1 MSFLQTIKSALNRGS
16 ASAKARSRGQKFRVP
31 QRGEPVRARGYF
43 AAADAGRFSKTWS
56 ASHLPIDRAITQD
69 WETVSARAQEAVLN
83 NAHAASFA
91 KMARDNIAGPNG
103 FILQPQITD
112 DDGRPDKAAN
122 TAVFDAWERWC
133 FPAHASVSGR
143 DSFAE
148 LCALAV
154 SSWTVYGEAVFI
166 LRRGAQASPWGFA
179 LQNVDPRRLW
189 TGMNRELRDGN
200 FIKNGI
206 EFTPLGRPAAYYFR
220 RPLSKV
226 EAGTFSYGDFDRVP
240 AADVVHVF
248 RRELPGQVRGISP
261 LATVLSDIHHADKL
275 DRSMLAR
282 ANIASNTLGFV
293 TNQDANPES
302 DITERESEAG
312 TLIDLGAKEFV
323 QSGIDY
329 PDASYDV
336 FQKAILRRIASG
348 LGVSYNNLASD
359 LTSVNFSSIRQGL
372 LNERAAW
379 ETLQQTFILQF
390 ALPVFRAWLEHALLA
405 KKILSAR
412 GVPLPA
418 EKLEKFSSVKFV
430 GRRWTWIDP
439 VSDMTAAEKALAMK
453 IKSRSKIIRELGGDP
468 WTEWSE
474 ISEENAEMEALGLN
488 PEFVPAGATNVAGK
502 APAKAEEKPEE
513 E

>member
-1 MSFLQTIKSALNRGS
+1 MGIFDKIRTAMSRGNS
-16 ASAKARSRGQKFRVP
+16 SKTSSSSRGQTFIRP
-31 QRGEPVRARGYF
+31 LRGAPASARGYF
-43 AAADAGRFSKTWS
+43 AAADVGRFSKTWS
-56 ASHLPIDRAITQD
+56 SAHLPIDRAITQD
-69 WETVSARAQEAVLN
+69 WETISARAQESVLN

-91 KMARDNIAGPNG
+91 KMARDNIAGPHG
-103 FILQPQITD
+103 FTLQPQITD
-112 DDGRPDKAAN
+112 ERGSPDKAAN
-122 TAVFDAWERWC
+122 TAVFDAWEKWC
-133 FPAHASVSGR
+133 APRNASVSGR

-154 SSWTVYGEAVFI
+154 SSWTVYGEAVFLI
-166 LRRGAQASPWGFA
+166 RRGKEASAWGFA
-179 LQNVDPRRLW
+179 LQSIDPRRIWIGL
-189 TGMNRELRDGN
+189 NAELSDGR

-206 EFTPLGRPAAYYFR
+206 EFDAFGRAVAYHFR
-220 RPLSKV
+220 KPLSRV
-226 EAGTFSYGDFDRVP
+226 ENGTFTFSDFDRVP
-240 AADVVHVF
+240 AEDVVHVF
-248 RRELPGQVRGISP
+248 RRDLPGQVRGISP
-261 LATVLSDIHHADKL
+261 LATVLSDIHHADNL
-275 DRSMLAR
+275 DRSMLTR

-293 TNQDANPES
+293 TNEDAEPS
-302 DITERESEAG
+302 DAFVERDSEAG
-312 TLIDLGAKEFV
+312 TLIDLGNKEFM

-359 LTSVNFSSIRQGL
+359 LTAVNFSSIRQGL

-379 ETLQQTFILQF
+379 ESLQMTFITQF
-390 ALPVFRAWLEHALLA
+390 ALPVFRAWLEWSLLA
-405 KKILSAR
+405 GKILSVNGNA
-412 GVPLPA
+412 LPA
-418 EKLEKFSSVKFV
+418 EKLEKFSSAKFV

-488 PEFVPAGATNVAGK
+488 PDYVPAGATSVGTK
-502 APAKAEEKPEE
+502 D
-513 E
+513 